1 VQVPAEFTLARLHDT
16 LQEVMGWTDSHLHS
30 FEIRGE
36 HFGVPSPEDWT
47 PLHDE
52 RRARLADVLAAPKER
67 ALYTYDFGDNWEH
80 EIVVENILQPEPQVR
95 YPVCVAGRRACPPED
110 VGGPWGYGRLIEAL
124 SDPSDPEREE
134 YLDWLG
140 GSFDPKAFD
149 LAETNQL
156 LRRRFG

>member
-1 VQVPAEFTLARLHDT
+1 
-16 LQEVMGWTDSHLHS
+16 MGWTDSHLHS

-47 PLHDE
+47 PLRDE

-67 ALYTYDFGDNWEH
+67 ALYTYDFGDDWEH
-80 EIVVENILQPEPQVR
+80 EIVVEKILQPEPEVR

-110 VGGPWGYGRLIEAL
+110 VGGPWGYERLIEAL
-124 SDPSDPEREE
+124 SDPTDPEREE

-149 LAETNQL
+149 LAETNHL
-156 LRRRFG
+156 LRQRFG